1 MTSDVTVKRLS
12 LDECGAKSKECRA
25 MAKEAVLE
33 PHRIMLEHIADTW
46 ERIAAGLK

>member
-1 MTSDVTVKRLS
+1 MTLDPAVKRLS
-12 LDECGAKSKECRA
+12 LDECGAKAKECRA
-25 MAKEAVLE
+25 LAKQAIIE